1 MKLALICDA
10 VLAAIL
16 VISSIRGFRRGFIR
30 TAFGCLTVVAAILLS
45 YFFGSY
51 AADFI
56 RTTKVYESAEKG
68 VYNVIA
74 EKFDGM
80 KKDGLEN
87 IEESRKGFEDSETA
101 KNLERLGLD
110 VSSLFDRYE
119 MSVEDSADQAVS
131 GFAKDTAKSIAH
143 CLANAAGIL
152 AVFLVSLVLLKLLGF
167 LLDKVFRLPLLK
179 SINSFAGFVVGI
191 ALGVLCCFVLCT
203 VVEILIP
210 YIPKNPVVYAGMERD
225 TYLYGFFLN
234 LNPVIL
240 LLFG

>member
-1 MKLALICDA
+1 MKLVIICDLL
-10 VLAAIL
+10 LAGIL
-16 VISSIRGFRRGFIR
+16 VFCSVRGFKRGFVK
-30 TAFGCLTVVAAILLS
+30 TAFGCFTLVAAILLS
-45 YFFGSY
+45 CIFDSY

-56 RTTKVYESAEKG
+56 RTTKVYDSTEKG
-68 VYNVIA
+68 IYNIIA

-80 KKDGLEN
+80 KEDGLED
-87 IEESRKGFEDSETA
+87 IEKSRKGFEDSAAA

-119 MSVEDSADQAVS
+119 MSVEEGADKAMS
-131 GFAKDTAKSIAH
+131 GFAKDTAKSIAN
-143 CLANAAGIL
+143 CLANAVGVL
-152 AVFLVSLVLLKLLGF
+152 AVFLVSFAALKILGF
-167 LLDKVFRLPLLK
+167 LLDKIFALPVLN
-179 SINSFAGFVVGI
+179 SINRLAGLVVGI
-191 ALGVLCCFVLCT
+191 ALGLLSCFVMCT

-210 YIPKNPVVYAGMERD
+210 YIPENPVIYAGMEKD